1 MKKLILLLLFIPLV
15 SCDST
20 ENNKLVYP
28 LDDLWVVFKTIEG
41 DSVKY
46 FNEKALL
53 NDKKDLDWVTFLSI
67 DNMSIKLGYFD
78 YNQKLKT
85 FERKPLDD
93 LLDDANLKITGYT
106 FKDNKRDSMIYL
118 RSVDGIKYSSVSNIK
133 FLSKDTLIRRTHKID
148 SSGTVIKV
156 DIADYFFRLPLYSS
170 SEARDI
176 LTKKKNDLDLQLIT
190 QKQYDS
196 IKNKLSRYI
205 SD

>member
-1 MKKLILLLLFIPLV
+1 MKKFLILLLCLPFV
-15 SCDST
+15 TCDSS
-20 ENNKLVYP
+20 EDNKLVYP

-41 DSVKY
+41 DSVEY

-53 NDKKDLDWVTFLSI
+53 NDEKDLDWITFLSI
-67 DNMSIKLGYFD
+67 NNMNIELGYFN

-85 FERKPLDD
+85 LERKPLDD
-93 LLDDANLKITGYT
+93 FLDDANSKIIDYT
-106 FKDNKRDSMIYL
+106 FKDNKRDSMVYI

-170 SEARDI
+170 HEAREI
-176 LTKKKNDLDLQLIT
+176 LIKKKSDLDLQLIT

-205 SD
+205 TD